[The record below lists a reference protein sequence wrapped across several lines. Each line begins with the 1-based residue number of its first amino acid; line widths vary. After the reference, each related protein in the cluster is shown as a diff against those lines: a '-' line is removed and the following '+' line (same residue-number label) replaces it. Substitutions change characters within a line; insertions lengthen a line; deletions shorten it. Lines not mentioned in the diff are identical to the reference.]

1 MAQWWHRTA
10 LTNNIE
16 GATMHEP
23 AHDKL
28 GFPNEKK
35 PYTKPALVV
44 YGPVEKLTQSG
55 SKAVGDSR
63 RMMNCL

>member
-1 MAQWWHRTA
+1 
-10 LTNNIE
+10 
-16 GATMHEP
+16 MHEP